1 MRNSRRG
8 LLLAVTLQSKNE
20 NDISPM
26 KLEFEKEI
34 ERPCKDMLLDHS
46 IQINDRAFTGTSLD
60 KKDVFLI

>member
-1 MRNSRRG
+1 
-8 LLLAVTLQSKNE
+8 
-20 NDISPM
+20 M

-34 ERPCKDMLLDHS
+34 EGPCKDMLLDHS